1 MPPSPIFG
9 RKSCVPK
16 FRMRLNELNA
26 NVRVSIVGGLEVGDH
41 AIFLLPAP
49 AVLELETLARMD
61 FHTQQ

>member
-1 MPPSPIFG
+1 
-9 RKSCVPK
+9 
-16 FRMRLNELNA
+16 MRLNELNA

-61 FHTQQ
+61 FHAQQ